1 MRRINCKYAERHIA
15 KNRFRHYNGHLG
27 GGDLKTQLSSAEY
40 DEVLACIEAI
50 YGCRS
55 LDDFP
60 RHVLTELRK
69 LIPCTF
75 SGYNEVNVPRDRLI
89 AVLDPPQP
97 QLASLLQNFG
107 KYISQHPVVHYM
119 NATGDGQALKI
130 SDFVGVRD
138 YRKSVVYQE
147 FFQQI
152 GVEDQLAIGI
162 RAENGFV
169 IGIAF
174 NRADRSFTEKDRLRL
189 NLLRPHVIQAYVHAQ
204 ERAGHLEQ
212 LTDLQKA
219 LGENGRGLIA
229 INDKGTLI
237 HATPGAFET
246 LARYIPVPET
256 GKAKLPAHLL
266 KWARESTDISEP
278 LTLHRDSQRLIIRR
292 VKHSDRTLVLMSEGR
307 DVMDTRELARFK
319 LTPRETEVLHWL
331 AEGKSNSEIAS
342 VLGLTSGTVKLH
354 VERVLAKLSVPN
366 RTAAALLV
374 YKFKAR

>member
-1 MRRINCKYAERHIA
+1 M
-15 KNRFRHYNGHLG
+15 
-27 GGDLKTQLSSAEY
+27 KTQLSSAEY
-40 DEVLACIEAI
+40 DQVLSCIEAI
-50 YGCRS
+50 YGCRA
-55 LDDFP
+55 LEDFP
-60 RHVLTELRK
+60 RHLLSALRK

-97 QLASLLQNFG
+97 QLESLVQNFG
-107 KYISQHPVVHYM
+107 KYISQHPVVDYM
-119 NATGDGQALKI
+119 NTTGDGQALKI

-138 YRKSVVYQE
+138 YRNSVVYRE

-174 NRADRSFTEKDRLRL
+174 NRASRSFTEKDRLRL
-189 NLLRPHVIQAYVHAQ
+189 NLVRPHVIQAYVHAQ
-204 ERAGHLEQ
+204 ERAGHIEQ
-212 LTDLQKA
+212 LHDLQRV
-219 LGENGRGLIA
+219 LGESGRGLISL
-229 INDKGTLI
+229 NGKGSVI

-246 LARYIPVPET
+246 LARYLPVPET
-256 GKAKLPAHLL
+256 GKAKLPARLL
-266 KWARESTDISEP
+266 KWARETSDLSEP
-278 LTLHRDSQRLIIRR
+278 LTLHSDSHRLIIRR
-292 VKHSDRTLVLMSEGR
+292 VKHSDRTLLLMSEGL

-319 LTPRETEVLHWL
+319 LTPRETEVLHWI

-354 VERVLAKLSVPN
+354 VERVLAKLRVPN
-366 RTAAALLV
+366 RIAAALLV
-374 YKFKAR
+374 CKIKAR